1 MGHVR
6 GELEMIL
13 VPLNFFKLNLEKKN
27 SFFIRLKVTKKALEE
42 DVSIISHYS
51 LTLPSSIS
59 PLIYSTIH
67 GF

>member
-13 VPLNFFKLNLEKKN
+13 VPLNFLKLNLEKKTV
-27 SFFIRLKVTKKALEE
+27 SSCALRLQKKALEE